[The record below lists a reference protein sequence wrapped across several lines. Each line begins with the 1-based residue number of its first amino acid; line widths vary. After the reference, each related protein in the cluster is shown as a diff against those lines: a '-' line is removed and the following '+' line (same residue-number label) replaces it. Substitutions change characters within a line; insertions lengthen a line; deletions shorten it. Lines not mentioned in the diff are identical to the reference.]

1 MKTSNSNAILKPLW
15 LTEKPHLQDCDGP
28 EAQFGDVNA
37 TLFFGSGG
45 YYDNNFED
53 PNYCLKPKLLINDN
67 LTTAGII
74 STGST
79 SMNNCS
85 VILESSLISHFEVC
99 QSQER
104 IIYDDFE
111 FETTIATE
119 FDLVCDQQYKV
130 WMREIFI
137 VLIVIDRGLN
147 DICNNCIFSVD
158 ANRCRQVIFPSL
170 NKELLPMS

>member
-1 MKTSNSNAILKPLW
+1 M
-15 LTEKPHLQDCDGP
+15 
-28 EAQFGDVNA
+28 NA
-37 TLFFGSGG
+37 TLYFGSGG
-45 YYDNNFED
+45 NNNFED
-53 PNYCLKPKLLINDN
+53 LNYCLKPKLLINDN